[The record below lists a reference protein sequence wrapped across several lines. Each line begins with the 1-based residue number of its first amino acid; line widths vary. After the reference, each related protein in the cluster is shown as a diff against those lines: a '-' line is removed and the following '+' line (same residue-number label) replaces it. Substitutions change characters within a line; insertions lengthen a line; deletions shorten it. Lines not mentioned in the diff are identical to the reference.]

1 MLPHAPKDPAVS
13 GTYDYDITSDC
24 TYVASPEDVQVRPS
38 RSHDIKRT
46 ILTKP
51 LLDVIDDLCSG
62 ASTNC
67 DRKKLNQELGTNL
80 CDD

>member
-1 MLPHAPKDPAVS
+1 MLPPHAPKDSAVS
-13 GTYDYDITSDC
+13 GTYDITSDC
-24 TYVASPEDVQVRPS
+24 TYVALPEDVQVRPS
-38 RSHDIKRT
+38 RSHDIKKT

-67 DRKKLNQELGTNL
+67 DRKKLNQELETNL
-80 CDD
+80 CED